1 MDNYGQ
7 GVPWRRIQ
15 INQLFREVPVY
26 FLCTHERMEK
36 REVSQLLAYSLIWD
50 LEYHQTDLE
59 RKMVLEEL
67 GLCERE
73 TLLRDWVMALDTLT
87 SITVIQL
94 SPVLETFFH

>member
-1 MDNYGQ
+1 
-7 GVPWRRIQ
+7 
-15 INQLFREVPVY
+15 
-26 FLCTHERMEK
+26 MEK